1 MDKVKEKIK
10 QNGKIETKISAS
22 EAKENLKIQIKET
35 EIRLIKMQGALEI
48 LEQIK

>member
-10 QNGKIETKISAS
+10 KNGTPERLRIT
-22 EAKENLKIQIKET
+22 EAIENLKIQVKET
-35 EIRLIKMQGALEI
+35 EIKLIKMQGALEI

>member
-10 QNGKIETKISAS
+10 QNGKADKLSII

>member
-10 QNGKIETKISAS
+10 QNGKADKLSINDAM
-22 EAKENLKIQIKET
+22 ENLKIQIKEA